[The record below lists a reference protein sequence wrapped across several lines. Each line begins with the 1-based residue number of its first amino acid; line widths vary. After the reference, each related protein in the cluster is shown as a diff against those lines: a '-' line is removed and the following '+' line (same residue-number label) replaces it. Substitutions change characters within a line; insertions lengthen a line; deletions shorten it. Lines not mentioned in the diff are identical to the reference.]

1 MAFENGNNAFN
12 YCIRELLKY
21 KNDNLVFVK
30 ALQSLQYFQT
40 RSDFPYC
47 IDEVDIVFEKLIGT
61 TLRSIA
67 FSSRY
72 IIGFPDIMVW
82 DIEDVNTDIAKGFPK
97 PVEELSADLE
107 DDELKV
113 LAIKFKDEYQAFLH
127 TINPLLDDLFFGE
140 SNNKKLAKILRDSSF
155 RDEFS
160 IRLIRNDNEFFDIVV
175 NNEEID
181 KLCSSLSEMKN
192 NK

>member
-1 MAFENGNNAFN
+1 MAFENGNNSFN
-12 YCIRELLKY
+12 YCVPEFLGY
-21 KNDNLVFVK
+21 KRDNLVFLK

-47 IDEVDIVFEKLIGT
+47 IDELDSVFQKLIGT

-67 FSSRY
+67 WSSKY
-72 IIGFPDIMVW
+72 IIGFPDLMFW
-82 DIEDVNTDIAKGFPK
+82 DIKNVFIL
-97 PVEELSADLE
+97 VEGLPERAEEFYSGLNDKELEEFANR
-107 DDELKV
+107 
-113 LAIKFKDEYQAFLH
+113 FKDEYQAFLY
-127 TINPLLDDLFFGE
+127 TIKPLLDDLYFGE
-140 SNNKKLAKILRDSSF
+140 SSNKKLARILRDSSF